1 MKGMRLILK
10 NSLRNSFKNL
20 SQIFGLTMLVAML
33 ALVISLMSSIS
44 IRVLDNYNALR
55 EDSNQHNIIL
65 QIDPFE
71 NVPTQEVSQ
80 GAPKNLVEAQQYW
93 MAKLQKEY
101 SREDIAFNWSRTEA
115 RKFSQVYNN
124 GHIMDLKAIVKTNYD
139 DTNAVDKLVIYQ
151 GTGYDDQHTRNVVL
165 DTTFAAEN
173 KLAIG
178 DLIRL
183 QKDSLGDQ
191 MLVAS
196 RNNKGTTDKQ
206 FQAIEELQKKGID
219 ESFNEGEFSNYDW
232 YQVSGLGNSADFVMP
247 ILDANT
253 PIPNKQREGLIY
265 LHPSNFGLIKQEN
278 GFYLYDQTYGKLT
291 ITSNNEWESF
301 FNLKTKS
308 GITPTSN
315 QIERINASWKQLI
328 NIRNEQKR
336 YVYAIGDDAYRYN
349 NRTQAIESTLKIYHG
364 ITSITLILLFIV
376 CLYTIGLI
384 TKKQIDKSKSQIG
397 TMKALGYRRR
407 QIIFN
412 YVTTPFITAV
422 MGSFI
427 GFILAQPVQIIL
439 IDQVSNY
446 FSLDFSTWKFDY
458 VGFFNVVFIL
468 WIFLTFIA
476 FLMALLIF
484 KSSALNLMSANKS
497 TKVTRFGMAI
507 KRLNMRNSFG
517 SKIRTA
523 LLINSF
529 GKLSCV
535 GAVVLIASGVMTVA
549 YAAPNALNV
558 NREAA
563 YNGINYNQ
571 LVEFNEPVV
580 NNPYT
585 FLKAY
590 NKTIANPEYR
600 KAKLI
605 NQPGEYWTNVPLKT
619 LDNGQTY
626 VYDMDKI
633 IKAYINRQVASD
645 YFSLIV
651 QDDEIFTS
659 GVLAANMKLTNSY
672 GLNVGINLQ
681 KLMAQKATTP
691 IPGDGSEIM
700 YIFALN
706 QWPDL
711 VKFFDNVKYNKDDQ
725 LRVTKVFQAFY
736 KKYINSVFLSLPQI
750 DSTAK
755 SNSEKIAEFNQ
766 AEGAQRYLKATD
778 ELVDS
783 YEIAMELNPAIK
795 DFNQLNH
802 AINAKT
808 PTPPIFKISDGTNLL
823 GENRI
828 YDNDEELNYKDDK
841 YETIDLDSIK
851 DQETLDAYTYKYMK
865 WFSMYFFGRIDHV
878 IIQAAYSRSPYF
890 VQQNIKEAV
899 KNDQEFNTAFSLV
912 PLDELDQI
920 GTYMNVQS
928 KDDVNFKIYG
938 LDNLNNPFMQLED
951 EKGNS
956 LNQEL
961 FKNSNDNE
969 IVINQTVA
977 QKLKLKKGDNVDLNV
992 IKKLLTDENNQPYTL
1007 DQYTGGNEYGS
1018 SSYDHPFRQ
1027 YSDTTSN
1034 SKPIKL
1040 AGKTLAGGLTDIGEV
1055 YQSILKGENDII
1067 DQKTSV
1073 TFKVAGIHD
1082 GYGTAAAWISN
1093 QNANKVLGY
1102 DLVEEYFWI
1111 NQFSRQWGNEFKNPI
1126 NEEIYLKN
1134 WKLGMT
1140 LEEFKK
1146 DFLNSRDADVATKS
1160 QKIYQMFK
1168 SSNPVF
1174 NYKYSLSEDIGDL
1187 KSTISTFQKYG
1198 DYSPFGMNG
1207 GYKNGVLADG
1217 AAEGSIKAIV
1227 PTQISKDILNQMSD
1241 LVMIV
1246 MIFAIVLVLIITF
1259 VIILLTTNLIIT
1271 DNARFI
1277 ATMKV
1282 LGYRNNYIAKTILG
1296 MYFIVIG
1303 ATFAIGTAVGWYAY
1317 ISALTLVAA
1326 KSSMVLPM
1334 VFPFWLVIGVAVS
1347 VLGIYLVTIAYG
1359 FRAITKVNATKMLQ
1373 NTDI

>member
-1 MKGMRLILK
+1 MRLILK

-44 IRVLDNYNALR
+44 IRVLDNYNALK

-71 NVPTQEVSQ
+71 NVPTQDVSQ

-101 SREDIAFNWSRTEA
+101 SRESMAFDWSRTEA

-124 GHIMDLKAIVKTNYD
+124 NHIMDLKAIAKTNYD
-139 DTNAVDKLVIYQ
+139 EINGVDKLVIYQ
-151 GTGYDDQHTRNVVL
+151 GKGYDDQHTRNVVL
-165 DTTFAAEN
+165 DTTFAFEN
-173 KLAIG
+173 KIAIG
-178 DLIRL
+178 NIIRL

-196 RNNKGTTDKQ
+196 RDNKGTTEKQ
-206 FQAIEELQKKGID
+206 FQAIDELQKKGID
-219 ESFNEGEFSNYDW
+219 ESYKEGEFSNYDW

-247 ILDANT
+247 VLDANT
-253 PIPNKQREGLIY
+253 PIPNKQHEGLIY
-265 LHPSNFGLIKQEN
+265 LHPSNFGLIKQDN
-278 GFYLYDQTYGKLT
+278 GFYQYDQTYGKLT
-291 ITSNNEWESF
+291 VTSNNEWEAF

-308 GITPTSN
+308 GITPTN
-315 QIERINASWKQLI
+315 EQVERINSSWKQLI

-336 YVYAIGDDAYRYN
+336 YVYAIGDSAYRYN
-349 NRTQAIESTLKIYHG
+349 NRTNTIESTLKIYHG
-364 ITSITLILLFIV
+364 ITSVTVILLFIV

-384 TKKQIDKSKSQIG
+384 TRKQIDKSKSQVG

-422 MGSFI
+422 MGSII
-427 GFILAQPVQIIL
+427 GFILAQPVQIVL

-446 FSLDFSTWKFDY
+446 FSLNFSTWKFDY
-458 VGFFNVVFIL
+458 IGFLNVAVIL
-468 WIFLTFIA
+468 WIFLTVIA
-476 FLMALLIF
+476 FLIALLIF
-484 KSSALNLMSANKS
+484 KSSALNLMNANKS
-497 TKVTRFGMAI
+497 TKVTRFGIAI
-507 KRLNMRNSFG
+507 KRLNFRNSFG

-549 YAAPNALNV
+549 YAAPNALNI
-558 NREAA
+558 NRHAA
-563 YNGINYNQ
+563 YNGIDYNQ
-571 LVEFNEPVV
+571 LVEYNEPIS

-590 NKTIANPEYR
+590 NKSIPNPEYK
-600 KAKLI
+600 KAKLA
-605 NQPGEYWTNVPLKT
+605 NQSGEYWTNAPLKSF
-619 LDNGQTY
+619 DNT
-626 VYDMDKI
+626 YDMNKI
-633 IKAYINRQVASD
+633 IDAYINRQIPSD
-645 YFSLIV
+645 YFSLMIE
-651 QDDEIFTS
+651 DDENFAS

-672 GLNVGINLQ
+672 GLNIGINLQ
-681 KLMAQKATTP
+681 KLMAQKATRP

-711 VKFFDNVKYNKDDQ
+711 VKFFDNIKDNKDDQ
-725 LRVTKVFQAFY
+725 LRATKILQGFY
-736 KKYINSVFLSLPQI
+736 KKYVNSIFLSLPEI
-750 DSTAK
+750 GDEEK
-755 SNSEKIAEFNQ
+755 SNLQKISEFNQ
-766 AEGAQRYLKATD
+766 ADGSQQYLKTAD
-778 ELVDS
+778 QLLDS
-783 YEIAMELNPAIK
+783 YKIAMEISPAIK
-795 DFNQLNH
+795 EFNKFNQL
-802 AINAKT
+802 INAKIL
-808 PTPPIFKISDGTNLL
+808 TPPVFKISDGTNVL
-823 GENRI
+823 GENRM
-828 YDNDEELNYKDDK
+828 YDTEEEQNSKDDK
-841 YETIDLDSIK
+841 YETIDLESLS

-865 WFSMYFFGRIDHV
+865 WFLMYFFGRIDHV

-890 VQQNIKEAV
+890 VQQNIKDAV
-899 KNDQEFNTAFSLV
+899 KNDREFNTSFSLV
-912 PLDELDQI
+912 PLDDLDQI
-920 GTYMNVQS
+920 GTYMNAQS
-928 KDDVNFKIYG
+928 KNSFNFKIYG
-938 LDNLNNPFMQLED
+938 LDNLEDPFMKLYD
-951 EKGNS
+951 EKNHS
-956 LNQEL
+956 LNQKL
-961 FKNSNDNE
+961 FKDSNENE

-977 QKLKLKKGDNVDLNV
+977 QKMSLKKGDIVDLNV
-992 IKKLLTDENNQPYTL
+992 IKKVLTDENNSPYTL
-1007 DQYTGGNEYGS
+1007 DQYSGGNEYGS
-1018 SSYDHPFRQ
+1018 SPYDHQFRQ

-1034 SKPIKL
+1034 SKSVKL
-1040 AGKTLAGGLTDIGEV
+1040 AGKTLAGGLASIGEV
-1055 YQSILKGENDII
+1055 YQAILDGEADIV
-1067 DQKTSV
+1067 DQKSLT

-1093 QNANKVLGY
+1093 QNANKILGY
-1102 DLVEEYFWI
+1102 DLVEDYLWI
-1111 NQFSRQWGNEFKNPI
+1111 KQFSRQWGNEFKNSK
-1126 NEEIYLKN
+1126 NEAIYLEN
-1134 WKLGMT
+1134 WKLGMS
-1140 LEEFKK
+1140 LEEFKR
-1146 DFLNSRDADVATKS
+1146 DYLNSSDINTATKS

-1168 SSNPVF
+1168 NSNPIF

-1187 KSTISTFQKYG
+1187 KSTISTYQRYG

-1207 GYKNGVLADG
+1207 GYKDGVLADG
-1217 AAEGSIKAIV
+1217 AAEGSIKSIV

-1241 LVMIV
+1241 LVLIV

-1303 ATFAIGTAVGWYAY
+1303 ITFVVGTAIGWYIY
-1317 ISALTLVAA
+1317 MSALRIVATN
-1326 KSSMVLPM
+1326 SNMVLPM
-1334 VFPFWLVIGVAVS
+1334 VFPFWLVLTVALS
-1347 VLGIYLVTIAYG
+1347 VLGIYFVTIAYG
-1359 FRAITKVNATKMLQ
+1359 FKAITKINTIKMLQ
-1373 NTDI
+1373 NTEL